1 MEEMITQTND
11 GTLRRF
17 RATVAGS
24 ACEDIAAPDAIEAL
38 RLAAERFGLDGFGW
52 YRSAA
57 SVIRGCFG
65 GVSIKIEEVAR

>member
-1 MEEMITQTND
+1 MTTETND
-11 GTLRRF
+11 DMMRRF

-24 ACEDIAAPDAIEAL
+24 AYEDIAAPDAVEAL
-38 RLAAERFGLDGFGW
+38 RVAAERFGLNGFGW

-57 SVIRGCFG
+57 SVIRGCLG